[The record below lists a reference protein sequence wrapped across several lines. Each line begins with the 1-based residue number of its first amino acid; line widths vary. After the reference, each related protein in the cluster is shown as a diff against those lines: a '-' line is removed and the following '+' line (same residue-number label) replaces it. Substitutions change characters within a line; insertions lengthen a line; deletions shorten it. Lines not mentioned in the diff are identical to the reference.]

1 MSKRKLD
8 VESSISDICDT
19 SDEKQ
24 SRFKEK
30 HSLDSDEEDETG
42 QDYEIL
48 PEDDIE
54 GQEDTTI
61 DSYEGIKVTPFNMK
75 EELEE
80 GHFDKD
86 GMYIFDKTKEIKD
99 NWIDNIDWVK
109 IKAKEK
115 DHEDKMGDSE
125 SDDEEDFDEK
135 AVYTEILS
143 FLKPGETIAKALKRL
158 GGNKGKIQSS
168 SQRWKAKKQKT
179 PNDTGGPLE
188 EDKQK
193 FLKLTELA
201 DKVMSTGNM
210 EVYEMTY
217 EKVNFLLK
225 KFEPSKTEIPEDMDN
240 DDALDMFAENFD
252 KESGTKED
260 SSKGSEEP
268 KSEHK
273 ENNSSSK
280 TEVLVATSSEVMW
293 EYKWKTEDEEI
304 HGPFTSAQMLQW
316 SEEDYF
322 PDGVYVRKTSNTD
335 GPFYSSKR
343 IDFDLYT

>member
-1 MSKRKLD
+1 
-8 VESSISDICDT
+8 
-19 SDEKQ
+19 
-24 SRFKEK
+24 
-30 HSLDSDEEDETG
+30 
-42 QDYEIL
+42 
-48 PEDDIE
+48 
-54 GQEDTTI
+54 
-61 DSYEGIKVTPFNMK
+61 
-75 EELEE
+75 
-80 GHFDKD
+80 
-86 GMYIFDKTKEIKD
+86 MYLYRRLLFLQEIKD

-179 PNDTGGPLE
+179 PNDTGGPSE
-188 EDKQK
+188 EDKQN

-240 DDALDMFAENFD
+240 DDALDMFADNFD

-280 TEVLVATSSEVMW
+280 TGMCNTCTFVVYS
-293 EYKWKTEDEEI
+293 KI
-304 HGPFTSAQMLQW
+304 FN
-316 SEEDYF
+316 YF
-322 PDGVYVRKTSNTD
+322 K
-335 GPFYSSKR
+335 KLMM
-343 IDFDLYT
+343 FDVSLAKIQLSI